1 MLTLNLEYNSFDWI
15 NYVSYY
21 EDLKKDN
28 INTRE
33 KAWKHW
39 ITHGKKE
46 GRQFFNLS
54 EVNKVFANESN
65 NIEKYN
71 TQPKDNII
79 YDENFNWK
87 KYISYYADLKNDN
100 INTREKAY
108 NHWIKYGKNE
118 GRIYFDNNV
127 DYDNFDWKTYV
138 KFNTD
143 LQYIKTKEKAWEH
156 WYKHGKQENRTF
168 FDLTKSEIY
177 KNFEE
182 LEKITS
188 KYEKES
194 SIEVSKEEAL
204 PVLPKSIIKKDT
216 TKISSKKI
224 TKKCKYDFEN
234 SFFINLACH
243 YLSIKYNISVD
254 YMHPELFKKFGVEL
268 FIGKNT
274 YNSNFVIT
282 NDNFFSLINDSNN
295 INAQIKENISLSD
308 DLHCITK
315 DFCLYVKKN
324 YYDNNDNKNKI
335 VNCNLFK
342 ERYVQNNDLFLYV
355 SIEEYVDSNNF
366 KNVKEYYI
374 ETIKKTAYDKIYISS
389 KNINHEICKTIIS
402 SYSAI
407 VCDKE
412 VCEQIMFAN
421 TCKYLILSSDVTS
434 LLIGMFNFF
443 SKSIHYP
450 IILGSKYNEIFDSFY
465 WKGTEVAKIITQPK
479 ISPPIRTNQAP
490 SPTDEWYDSPFIKP
504 KTEQFELKKIKPI
517 LKVRFQE
524 ETPNDEPIQINF
536 EKI

>member
-355 SIEEYVDSNNF
+355 STEEYVDSNNF

-374 ETIKKTAYDKIYISS
+374 ETIKKIAYDKIYISS

-421 TCKYLILSSDVTS
+421 TCKYLILYSDVTS

-490 SPTDEWYDSPFIKP
+490 SPTDEWYDSPFIIPKPLKP
-504 KTEQFELKKIKPI
+504 KPVSETKPLIKIK
-517 LKVRFQE
+517 QE
-524 ETPNDEPIQINF
+524 VNNHEPIHIKFDKF
-536 EKI
+536 E